1 MKTPITYYGGKQ
13 KLAKLI
19 VSNIPKHVLY
29 AEPFVGGAAVF
40 FEKEPSPVEVIN
52 DTNAE
57 MINFYRVVQ
66 ENFVKLKDMVNITL
80 HSRRSFDDASY
91 IYNRPHMFDPIQRA
105 WAVWTLAAQGFA
117 GLLDG
122 SWGYDKA
129 KNTTTKKI
137 TNKRD
142 NFTADYAI
150 RLQNVQLECTDAIRI
165 IKSRDGKDSFFY
177 CDPPY
182 VGSDCGHYDGYS
194 QQDFDNLLEAL
205 SKIEG
210 KFMLSSY
217 PNASLKQFKAKHGWF
232 QLQLEQKVSVANNNS
247 TKGQKMKIEVLTANF
262 PLNGI

>member
-19 VSNIPKHVLY
+19 VKNIPPHNLY
-29 AEPFVGGAAVF
+29 GEPFIGGAAVF
-40 FEKEPSPVEVIN
+40 FEKDPSPVEVIN

-57 MINFYRVVQ
+57 MINFYKVVQ
-66 ENFVKLKDMVNITL
+66 EQFVKLKDMVNITL

-91 IYNRPHMFDPIQRA
+91 IYNRPHLFDPIQRA

-129 KNTTTKKI
+129 KNTTSKKI
-137 TNKRD
+137 SNKRE
-142 NFTADYAI
+142 NFGAEYAI
-150 RLQNVQLECTDAIRI
+150 RLQNVQIECTDALRI
-165 IKSRDGKDSFFY
+165 IESRDGKDSFFY

-194 QQDFDNLLEAL
+194 QQDFDNLLKLL
-205 SKIEG
+205 SGIKG
-210 KFMLSSY
+210 KFLLSSY
-217 PNASLKQFKAKHGWF
+217 PNAALNEYKAKNGWF
-232 QLQLEQKVSVANNNS
+232 QQEIRQQVSVN
-247 TKGQKMKIEVLTANF
+247 KGKGRAKTEVLTANY
-262 PLNGI
+262 PLKLD

>member
-19 VSNIPKHVLY
+19 VSNIPVHTLY

-40 FEKEPSPVEVIN
+40 FEKQASPVEVIN

-57 MINFYRVVQ
+57 MINFYKVVQ

-137 TNKRD
+137 SNKRD

-150 RLQNVQLECTDAIRI
+150 RLQNVQIECTDAIRI
-165 IKSRDGKDSFFY
+165 ITSRDGKDSFFY

-194 QQDFDNLLEAL
+194 QQDFNNLLETL

-217 PNASLKQFKAKHGWF
+217 PNASLAEFKAKCGWH
-232 QLQLEQKVSVANNNS
+232 QLNLQQKVSVANNNS
-247 TKGQKMKIEVLTANF
+247 TKGPKSKVEVITANF
-262 PLNGI
+262 PLKAL